1 MGIEAK
7 YGMLLNSTQMPLKGG
22 EFNDG
27 SQLSITATASLP
39 VNENLSVYL
48 QAQLY
53 QITVTYAGVSEHLD
67 TLTDAGETFTYTASE
82 EENQLSSVNLGIHW
96 QL

>member
-1 MGIEAK
+1 MGVEAK
-7 YGMLLNSTQMPLKGG
+7 YGMVLSSTQSPVEGG
-22 EFNDG
+22 ELNDG

-39 VNENLSVYL
+39 VNESLSFYL

-53 QITVTYAGVSEHLD
+53 QITITYAGASEHID
-67 TLTDAGETFTYTASE
+67 TLTEPGETFSYTASE
-82 EENQLSSVNLGIHW
+82 EDNQLSSVNLGIHW